1 MLRFAAAQLARRGQN
16 LPAVTTTVRKGWAL
30 LLEEHHRVPSPP
42 GRHERA
48 CPTLQGLRCFSEAS
62 AAELNIPPQFSIP
75 GRYASALYI
84 AAVKADKLDAV
95 TNELSQMAG
104 LLKQSDDFRE
114 FVSDPTV
121 GQKVKIEGM
130 SSVMDGLGAS
140 STTKN
145 FFGAREGR
153 RRVRACRGCTASQSC
168 VRPLG
173 CHALDPCQ
181 APPHADGPFPPAA
194 ALLADNSRL
203 NQVPK
208 ILDAFQ
214 QLVAEQRGEV
224 QAIVTAAQVRR
235 PLARFHTARG
245 REGCRIHQEHP

>member
-1 MLRFAAAQLARRGQN
+1 
-16 LPAVTTTVRKGWAL
+16 
-30 LLEEHHRVPSPP
+30 
-42 GRHERA
+42 
-48 CPTLQGLRCFSEAS
+48 SEAS
-62 AAELNIPPQFSIP
+62 AAELSIPPQFSIP
-75 GRYASALYI
+75 GRYASALYM

-121 GQKVKIEGM
+121 GQKVKVEGM

-145 FFGAREGR
+145 FF
-153 RRVRACRGCTASQSC
+153 
-168 VRPLG
+168 
-173 CHALDPCQ
+173 
-181 APPHADGPFPPAA
+181 

-224 QAIVTAAQVRR
+224 QAVVTAAQVRR
-235 PLARFHTARG
+235 GL
-245 REGCRIHQEHP
+245 GCRVGSLLVRPSFTCRAASHLLPVPVTEVLVSTLSSPPPPPPPSSQHPLQELTAADVSEITESLKDLLKPGQSLTVSQKVDPAILGGLMVDFEDKHIDLSIRSRIQSIQKAIGEAVV

>member
-16 LPAVTTTVRKGWAL
+16 LPAVTTT
-30 LLEEHHRVPSPP
+30 
-42 GRHERA
+42 
-48 CPTLQGLRCFSEAS
+48 GLRCFSEAS
-62 AAELNIPPQFSIP
+62 AAELSIPPQFSIP
-75 GRYASALYI
+75 GRYASALYM

-121 GQKVKIEGM
+121 GQKVKVEGM

-145 FFGAREGR
+145 FF
-153 RRVRACRGCTASQSC
+153 
-168 VRPLG
+168 
-173 CHALDPCQ
+173 
-181 APPHADGPFPPAA
+181 

-224 QAIVTAAQVRR
+224 QAVVTAAQE
-235 PLARFHTARG
+235 LTAADVSEITESLKDLLKPGQSLTVSQKVDPAILGGLMVDFEDKHIDLSIRS
-245 REGCRIHQEHP
+245 RIQSIQKAIGEAVV

>member
-1 MLRFAAAQLARRGQN
+1 MAA
-16 LPAVTTTVRKGWAL
+16 
-30 LLEEHHRVPSPP
+30 PSSTP
-42 GRHERA
+42 
-48 CPTLQGLRCFSEAS
+48 QGLRCFSEAS
-62 AAELNIPPQFSIP
+62 AAELSIPPQFSIP
-75 GRYASALYI
+75 GRYASALYM

-121 GQKVKIEGM
+121 GQKVKVEGM

-145 FFGAREGR
+145 FF
-153 RRVRACRGCTASQSC
+153 
-168 VRPLG
+168 
-173 CHALDPCQ
+173 
-181 APPHADGPFPPAA
+181 

-224 QAIVTAAQVRR
+224 QAVVTAAQE
-235 PLARFHTARG
+235 LTAADVSEITESLKDLLKPGQSLTVSQKVDPAILGGLMVDFEDKHIDLSIRS
-245 REGCRIHQEHP
+245 RIQSIQKAIGEAVV

>member
-1 MLRFAAAQLARRGQN
+1 MAA
-16 LPAVTTTVRKGWAL
+16 
-30 LLEEHHRVPSPP
+30 PSPTP
-42 GRHERA
+42 
-48 CPTLQGLRCFSEAS
+48 QGLRCSSEAS
-62 AAELNIPPQFSIP
+62 AAELSIPPQFSIP
-75 GRYASALYI
+75 GRYASALYM

-121 GQKVKIEGM
+121 GQKVKVEGM

-145 FFGAREGR
+145 FF
-153 RRVRACRGCTASQSC
+153 
-168 VRPLG
+168 
-173 CHALDPCQ
+173 
-181 APPHADGPFPPAA
+181 

-224 QAIVTAAQVRR
+224 QAVVTAAQE
-235 PLARFHTARG
+235 LTAADVSEITESLKDLLKPGQSLTVSQKVDPAILGGLMVDFEDKHIDLSIRS
-245 REGCRIHQEHP
+245 RIQSIQKAIGEAVV